1 MGGMREVVGDTKR
14 ISCGRDDG
22 EMGSTECLGVSVW
35 TSLLCAGIRR
45 KFHHRASQWDCW
57 EQLFHYHMQWLTF
70 DHNHTAFGNPVSG
83 AMAVPN
89 VWDWCLKDRFW
100 SQISSACFFTNH
112 KDCVCWAFFILMVC
126 ITFLIELN
134 GCKTVSVLKQ
144 PTRWPIWKQQQ
155 RAV

>member
-1 MGGMREVVGDTKR
+1 MGGWLAHQR

-45 KFHHRASQWDCW
+45 GFHHWASQWDFW
-57 EQLFHYHMQWLTF
+57 EQFFHFHVQLLIF

-89 VWDWCLKDRFW
+89 AWDWCLKDRLW
-100 SQISSACFFTNH
+100 SQSPVPVFSANH
-112 KDCVCWAFFILMVC
+112 KDCVCWAFFILVMVC
-126 ITFLIELN
+126 IAFLIELN
-134 GCKTVSVLKQ
+134 GCKTISVIK
-144 PTRWPIWKQQQ
+144 PTWWPIWKQRQST
-155 RAV
+155 V